1 MKASSRQNPFIR
13 FEQDKKLFRN
23 ALEVEAL
30 TKGFDNGPL
39 FKNVNL
45 LLEVGEKLAVLGTN
59 GVGKSTLLKTLV
71 GDLDADHGTV
81 KWSENARIG
90 YYAQDHE
97 YEFENDLT
105 VFEWMS
111 QWKQEGDD
119 EQAVR
124 SILGR
129 LLFSQMISKA
139 CESPL
144 RWREGPYAV
153 RQTDDAKAEYPD
165 HGRTD

>member
-30 TKGFDNGPL
+30 AKGFDNGPL
-39 FKNVNL
+39 FKGVNL

-59 GVGKSTLLKTLV
+59 GVGKSTMLKTLV
-71 GDLDADHGTV
+71 GELEADNGTV

-90 YYAQDHE
+90 YYAQDHAE
-97 YEFENDLT
+97 DFENDLT
-105 VFEWMS
+105 VFDWMS

-129 LLFSQMISKA
+129 LLFSQTISKA
-139 CESPL
+139 GESPL
-144 RWREGPYAV
+144 RWREGRMLFGKLMMQKPNI
-153 RQTDDAKAEYPD
+153 R
-165 HGRTD
+165 

>member
-23 ALEVEAL
+23 ALEVEGL

-39 FKNVNL
+39 FKNLNL

-71 GDLDADHGTV
+71 GDLQPDSGTV

-90 YYAQDHE
+90 YYAQTT
-97 YEFENDLT
+97 N
-105 VFEWMS
+105 MS
-111 QWKQEGDD
+111 LK
-119 EQAVR
+119 
-124 SILGR
+124 
-129 LLFSQMISKA
+129 MI
-139 CESPL
+139 
-144 RWREGPYAV
+144 
-153 RQTDDAKAEYPD
+153 
-165 HGRTD
+165 